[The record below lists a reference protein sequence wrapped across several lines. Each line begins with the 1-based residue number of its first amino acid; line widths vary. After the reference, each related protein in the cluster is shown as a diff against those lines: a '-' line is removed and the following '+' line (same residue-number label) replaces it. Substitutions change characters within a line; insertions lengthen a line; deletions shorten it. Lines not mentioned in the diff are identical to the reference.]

1 VLIGSALTLGQG
13 AAINAAQI
21 MDVAAVTLGANVSLN
36 NGAGDVFTLSAS
48 SAPGAD
54 VSRHRAQIELTGAV
68 GDKLTNAGMIMAT
81 GTGIEIIAVAFAN
94 SGVVDVAGGDLHFNK
109 ALSGGGMLEVAKGA
123 GLSIAG
129 GGSTFAGM
137 IEGAGTVNISGVTT
151 LEAGATLAVAKLV
164 ESNNL
169 KLAAGE
175 SVTNLAADDFTL
187 TATASTNVTPH
198 RAQIELSGTANDSFT
213 NLGTVLANGSGSE
226 EFGVAFVNNGHV
238 SATAGTLSFLDNV
251 TGTGALSAATGA
263 VIDLVGGA
271 TYAGAITGAGTVR
284 FDGAVTLNAGAS
296 IAATNIVET
305 DNLTLGAS
313 ESIKIAAADT
323 YTITTGTTGASNPP
337 HRAQISLAGASGDS
351 FTNGGT
357 LAVNGTG
364 SASFSLTV
372 INSGNAS
379 VGSGTLSFLGAVTNT
394 GTIAATAATA
404 VFGTAIA
411 GTGTL
416 DVGATG
422 TLSLLD
428 GAAAGQT
435 LDFLTTS
442 GLVDLTTP
450 TAFLGTIG
458 GFGTGDSIDLIK
470 TVETSY
476 NFASGVLTVKDN
488 TTVVAS
494 LKFAGTYTNADF
506 TLATDN
512 NAGTLITFK

>member
-1 VLIGSALTLGQG
+1 
-13 AAINAAQI
+13 
-21 MDVAAVTLGANVSLN
+21 M
-36 NGAGDVFTLSAS
+36 
-48 SAPGAD
+48 
-54 VSRHRAQIELTGAV
+54 
-68 GDKLTNAGMIMAT
+68 
-81 GTGIEIIAVAFAN
+81 
-94 SGVVDVAGGDLHFNK
+94 
-109 ALSGGGMLEVAKGA
+109 
-123 GLSIAG
+123 
-129 GGSTFAGM
+129 
-137 IEGAGTVNISGVTT
+137 
-151 LEAGATLAVAKLV
+151 
-164 ESNNL
+164 
-169 KLAAGE
+169 
-175 SVTNLAADDFTL
+175 
-187 TATASTNVTPH
+187 TPH

-271 TYAGAITGAGTVR
+271 
-284 FDGAVTLNAGAS
+284 
-296 IAATNIVET
+296 
-305 DNLTLGAS
+305 
-313 ESIKIAAADT
+313 T

-450 TAFLGTIG
+450 TAFL
-458 GFGTGDSIDLIK
+458 
-470 TVETSY
+470 
-476 NFASGVLTVKDN
+476 ASCH
-488 TTVVAS
+488 
-494 LKFAGTYTNADF
+494 FRPRR
-506 TLATDN
+506 
-512 NAGTLITFK
+512 